1 VSKTMDSTLNANNK
15 NIENANVITTDSIG
29 NATLSEA
36 FYFNVPN
43 QITIGT
49 NNLTRMIIANAS
61 TTFTTPILESLGTVG
76 APTYSFTGDTNTGMY
91 SAGADQLGFT
101 TGGTNRILITTT
113 NIDLT
118 STNIN
123 YNSRTAQ
130 LVDIHSSNNTY
141 AGLTSKVGSS
151 NCTSYGSLSGSNL
164 SGNNNTTIGYNT
176 MPVANNIT
184 AIENTALG
192 ANALVALTS
201 ARSNTAIG
209 NLALSGI
216 TTGNY
221 NTSIGRNSGLG
232 ITTGVDNICIGT
244 NTNNTGSSASCSQCI
259 VIGNTAQTSSVN
271 NSIVMGHGTQS
282 TISNE
287 CVIGNS
293 SCSILRNAG
302 VVCDLG
308 TNNNKFKDL
317 YLSGNM
323 GISGHTITPNGGLYL
338 STSSGPTIT
347 GVGVVNLLNGV
358 SSVGSLAFSSGFPAV
373 SGYRM
378 RFITTLNGVNGDIL
392 YLKFLLNAVQ
402 ILALDVSLSA
412 SSNKAGMIE
421 LEFYIT
427 TISATVGVVNMH
439 ATYQYDDGGTIK
451 GDTSNI
457 LYSTLNTTIA
467 QPLTITAAFNT
478 ASASNSI
485 VCTRAMLN
493 KVY

>member
-1 VSKTMDSTLNANNK
+1 M
-15 NIENANVITTDSIG
+15 
-29 NATLSEA
+29 
-36 FYFNVPN
+36 P
-43 QITIGT
+43 
-49 NNLTRMIIANAS
+49 IANGSA
-61 TTFTTPILESLGTVG
+61 LE
-76 APTYSFTGDTNTGMY
+76 NTGCGAISLSSLTSGSY
-91 SAGADQLGFT
+91 NIAYGVSALGLNT
-101 TGGTNRILITTT
+101 TGTRNCAIG
-113 NIDLT
+113 
-118 STNIN
+118 
-123 YNSRTAQ
+123 
-130 LVDIHSSNNTY
+130 HSS
-141 AGLTSKVGSS
+141 G
-151 NCTSYGSLSGSNL
+151 YG
-164 SGNNNTTIGYNT
+164 Y
-176 MPVANNIT
+176 
-184 AIENTALG
+184 
-192 ANALVALTS
+192 
-201 ARSNTAIG
+201 
-209 NLALSGI
+209 
-216 TTGNY
+216 TTGSD
-221 NTSIGRNSGLG
+221 NTSIGTSSNDSPA
-232 ITTGVDNICIGT
+232 
-244 NTNNTGSSASCSQCI
+244 NNGGCNQC
-259 VIGNTAQTSSVN
+259 VSIGNSTRTN
-271 NSIVMGHGTQS
+271 GNTTNSIVLGYGAVS

-293 SCSILRNAG
+293 SVSIIRNGG

-412 SSNKAGMIE
+412 STNKAGMIE

-427 TISATVGVVNMH
+427 TLSATVGVVSML
-439 ATYQYDDGGTIK
+439 ASYQYDDAGTIK